1 MNQDDTKNEYWCCIS
16 GDDKSIAVISYV
28 SIRERLLRFLLGRKE
43 KITIIVPSDSVKELT
58 IHESIGKGA
67 LP

>member
-1 MNQDDTKNEYWCCIS
+1 MTQRMSIGVAS
-16 GDDKSIAVISYV
+16 QADDKSITVISCV

-43 KITIIVPSDSVKELT
+43 KITIIVPGDSVKELT
-58 IHESIGKGA
+58 IHDSIEKGA

>member
-1 MNQDDTKNEYWCCIS
+1 MTQRMSIGVAS
-16 GDDKSIAVISYV
+16 QADDKSIAVISCV

-43 KITIIVPSDSVKELT
+43 KITIIVPGDSVKELT
-58 IHESIGKGA
+58 IHDSIEKGA

>member
-1 MNQDDTKNEYWCCIS
+1 MTQRMSIGVAS
-16 GDDKSIAVISYV
+16 QADDKRIAVISCV

-43 KITIIVPSDSVKELT
+43 KITIIVPGDSVKELT
-58 IHESIGKGA
+58 IHDSIGKGA

>member
-1 MNQDDTKNEYWCCIS
+1 MTQRM
-16 GDDKSIAVISYV
+16 SIGVASQADATVTAVISYV

>member
-1 MNQDDTKNEYWCCIS
+1 MTQRMSIGVAS
-16 GDDKSIAVISYV
+16 QADDKNIAAISCI
-28 SIRERLLRFLLGRKE
+28 SIRERLLRLLLGRKE
-43 KITIIVPSDSVKELT
+43 KITIIVPGDSVKELT